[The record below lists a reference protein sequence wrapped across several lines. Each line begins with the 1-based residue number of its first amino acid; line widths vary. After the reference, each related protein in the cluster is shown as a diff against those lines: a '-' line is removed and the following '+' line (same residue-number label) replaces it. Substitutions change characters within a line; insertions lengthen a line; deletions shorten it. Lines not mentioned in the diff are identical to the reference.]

1 MFDPKSIPGSLR
13 DTRDPLAARIEDAS
27 LAVAQPRQQS
37 FYDGWLLR
45 YSSGKAK
52 RACCINAIGPGML
65 PLSEK
70 ISYCI
75 DFYQRHN
82 LPCLYRITPFTRPDE
97 LDKALAAQTFTAYQ
111 DTRVMKLGLSDLA
124 MTEPGDSQLRSV
136 DVDRFTSTF
145 CDLHGLDAQTT
156 EAEQDRYSRSATVG
170 AYVAQFESD
179 VPIACGSVAVDGA
192 LAGIFGMVT
201 AGPHRGRGIATR
213 LMSELLGRARKAGA
227 LTAYLQV
234 EADNIPARQT
244 YAKFGF
250 KDCYAYWYRTRDLS
264 KDHP

>member
-1 MFDPKSIPGSLR
+1 MLDPESIPGSLR
-13 DTRDPLAARIEDAS
+13 DTHDLLVARIEDAS

-45 YSSGKAK
+45 NSPGKAK
-52 RACCINAIGPGML
+52 RACCINALGAGDL

-70 ISYCI
+70 ISYCM
-75 DFYQRHN
+75 DFYQRRS
-82 LPCLYRITPFTRPDE
+82 LPCLFRITPFSRPGE
-97 LDKALAAQTFTAYQ
+97 LDMALAAASFIAYQ
-111 DTRVMKLGLSDLA
+111 DTRVMKLELSDVGVK
-124 MTEPGDSQLRSV
+124 ESSDSQVQSV
-136 DVDRFTSTF
+136 DVDTFTSAF
-145 CDLHGLDAQTT
+145 SMLHGLDAQKTR
-156 EAEQDRYSRSATVG
+156 EEQERYSRSAIVG
-170 AYVAQFESD
+170 EYVAQFDGD
-179 VPIACGSVAVDGA
+179 VPIACGTVALDGA

-201 AGPHRGRGIATR
+201 AAAYRGRGIATR
-213 LMSELLGRARKAGA
+213 LMSELLSSARKAGA

-250 KDCYAYWYRTRDLS
+250 EDCYAYWYRTRDLS